1 MKTKINIA
9 LLTMIMLAGL
19 SISPQNT
26 KAQQVSVSFQ
36 VFYDELSPYGTWV
49 NNNDYGYVWVPD
61 VAPGFTPYGTNGY
74 WVFTEDGWTWVS
86 DYPWG
91 WAPFHYGRWFYDDAY
106 GPMWVPDNHW
116 GPGWVTWRRS
126 SGYYG
131 WAPIG
136 PGISIS
142 IAYGNT
148 YNPPHDH
155 WRFVRENDFG
165 RTNITNYYVN
175 TTNNVTIIRNSTV
188 INNLHENKI
197 RQVSYNAGPERIEV
211 EKHIGRSISPVV
223 IKENNKPGEHLEKGE
238 LQIYRPRVD
247 NKNSTTSRLAPA
259 RVSNLKDLKPVNQRN
274 EGRQPEKVTQPQK
287 KQEAQPQ
294 RGDNPVREKQ
304 TPREVKPVNE
314 QNQHQQI
321 TPVNSDP
328 KQQKKYDQP
337 HPPREGQPVKP
348 KQDMPLRESQP
359 QQQQQQKENIQPVKQ
374 QQKSIKQPQK
384 NKPPK
389 KQENPSPGKK
399 TE

>member
-1 MKTKINIA
+1 MKTNLNIA
-9 LLTMIMLAGL
+9 LLTFLL
-19 SISPQNT
+19 SLCLSVAPQNT
-26 KAQQVSVSFQ
+26 FAQQVSVSFQ

-49 NNNDYGYVWVPD
+49 NYNDYGYVWVPD

-142 IAYGNT
+142 IAYGSN

-165 RTNITNYYVN
+165 RTNITNYYIN
-175 TTNNVTIIRNSTV
+175 TTNNVTIIKNSTV
-188 INNLHENKI
+188 INNVHENKI
-197 RQVSYNAGPERIEV
+197 RQVSYNAGPDRVEV
-211 EKHIGRSISPVV
+211 EKHTGRSISPIA
-223 IKENNKPGEHLEKGE
+223 IKDNSKPGERFENNE
-238 LQIYRPRVD
+238 LQLYRPKVVKRTA
-247 NKNSTTSRLAPA
+247 TTSPAPS
-259 RVSNLKDLKPVNQRN
+259 RVSSLKELKPVRHRDD
-274 EGRQPEKVTQPQK
+274 GSKPEKATSPQK
-287 KQEAQPQ
+287 QQEAQPQ
-294 RGDNPVREKQ
+294 KNDNHNDGKQ
-304 TPREVKPVNE
+304 TPREIQPSNK
-314 QNQHQQI
+314 QHQPQHI
-321 TPVNSDP
+321 DPVNSDP
-328 KQQKKYDQP
+328 KLQNKSEP
-337 HPPREGQPVKP
+337 NHPPREGQPIKP

-374 QQKSIKQPQK
+374 QQKSIKQPQN

-389 KQENPSPGKK
+389 KQENPSPRKK